1 MARHVS
7 VVAILAIT
15 ALLFLSLRSFGDKT
29 GVATQVFNA
38 PAAAAPKA
46 DSAQVA
52 PPPGG
57 DIGGEA
63 KMAGI
68 DTSSSFLT
76 GSAIAPKLENAT
88 AKYVASRR
96 VNQGVRSHALTIL
109 CLGPNSVVHP
119 GSFSTP

>member
-7 VVAILAIT
+7 VIAILAIT
-15 ALLFLSLRSFGDKT
+15 ALLFFSLRSFGDRT
-29 GVATQVFNA
+29 GVAPQVFHA

-46 DSAQVA
+46 EGAQAA
-52 PPPGG
+52 PPIAGDAGG
-57 DIGGEA
+57 AA

-88 AKYVASRR
+88 AKYVHSR
-96 VNQGVRSHALTIL
+96 
-109 CLGPNSVVHP
+109 
-119 GSFSTP
+119 

>member
-15 ALLFLSLRSFGDKT
+15 ALLFFSLRSFGDRT
-29 GVATQVFNA
+29 GVAPQVFNA
-38 PAAAAPKA
+38 PKA
-46 DSAQVA
+46 EGAQVVA
-52 PPPGG
+52 PP
-57 DIGGEA
+57 GGEAGGGA

-88 AKYVASRR
+88 AKYVESCRAKPEARG
-96 VNQGVRSHALTIL
+96 QALMIP
-109 CLGPNSVVHP
+109 CPGPNSGARP